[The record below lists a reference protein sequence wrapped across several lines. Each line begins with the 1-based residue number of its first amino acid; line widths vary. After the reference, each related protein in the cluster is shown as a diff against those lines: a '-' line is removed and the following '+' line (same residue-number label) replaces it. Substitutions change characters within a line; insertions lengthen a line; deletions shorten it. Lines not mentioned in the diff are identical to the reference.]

1 MSKEGIMIIGHGS
14 KLVYNKDI
22 MNLQASRLRE
32 MGFENIYIGFNETTY
47 PSIEDTLAKMVKDG
61 IDTIYAVP
69 LFIASGIHLTRDVPG
84 KLRIPENSDG
94 GVIDMDGRKITIK
107 YATPIG
113 ADPRIADILAEK
125 IRSLK

>member
-1 MSKEGIMIIGHGS
+1 MIIGHGS

>member
-1 MSKEGIMIIGHGS
+1 MIIGHGS

-22 MNLQASRLRE
+22 MNLQAGRLRD

-47 PSIEDTLAKMVKDG
+47 PSIEDALQKMIDDG
-61 IDTIYAVP
+61 IDTVYAIP

-94 GVIDMDGRKITIK
+94 GTFEANGRMITIK

-113 ADPRIADILAEK
+113 ADPHIAEILADK
-125 IRSLK
+125 INALKG